1 MTTTT
6 TQATQPTNPTTPAA
20 DATAVSVDR
29 LMTTRDVADF
39 LQINPN
45 TLEQWRVRGRGP
57 DFVRVGSRVRYRH
70 DTLEAATS
78 LVADWYA
85 DDAGVAA

>member
-1 MTTTT
+1 MRNQVATLRVRMSIQVSEALVVGDAETEIPVMAMTTGAKT
-6 TQATQPTNPTTPAA
+6 AA
-20 DATAVSVDR
+20 GDEVPEVT
-29 LMTTRDVADF
+29 LM
-39 LQINPN
+39 
-45 TLEQWRVRGRGP
+45 P
-57 DFVRVGSRVRYRH
+57 DLAGLH